1 MTRSFSWL
9 VLAGVA
15 VLLAACLPDTRNFL
29 SDRKDAP
36 ADTRLLGAW
45 YIAQE
50 DKTIMVHFVPGRT
63 GPMEMVWMALA
74 PKVAEVDR
82 GPVQW
87 RRYAAWTTKVDGVDF
102 LNLDLLEPKPQPEGV
117 AMILRYAITGDG
129 LLTGFMMGPVVS
141 DAIKRGE
148 LAGVVEGTGVVQTA
162 HVTASREALL
172 DFIRAKGAA
181 AVFSE
186 GLPPFRPLPP
196 TEGNRPAPH
205 R

>member
-1 MTRSFSWL
+1 MGL
-9 VLAGVA
+9 ALAGLA
-15 VLLAACLPDTRNFL
+15 VLLTACLPDTRNFL

-50 DKTIMVHFVPGRT
+50 DETIMVHFVPGRT

-87 RRYAAWTTKVDGVDF
+87 RRYAAWTTKIDGVDF
-102 LNLDLLEPKPQPEGV
+102 LNLDLIEPKPQPEGV
-117 AMILRYAITGDG
+117 AMILRYAINGDG
-129 LLTGFMMGPVVS
+129 QLTGFMMGPAVA

-172 DFIRAKGAA
+172 GFIRVKGAA
-181 AVFSE
+181 VVFSE
-186 GLPPFRPLPP
+186 ALPSFRPLPP
-196 TEGNRPAPH
+196 TEPNRPTPN

>member
-1 MTRSFSWL
+1 MGL
-9 VLAGVA
+9 ALAGLA
-15 VLLAACLPDTRNFL
+15 VLLTACLPDTRNFL

-50 DKTIMVHFVPGRT
+50 DETIMVHFVPGRT

-87 RRYAAWTTKVDGVDF
+87 RRYAVWTTKVDGVDF
-102 LNLDLLEPKPQPEGV
+102 LNLDLIEPKPQPEGV

-129 LLTGFMMGPVVS
+129 QLTGFMMGPVVA

-172 DFIRAKGAA
+172 GFIRVKGGAV
-181 AVFSE
+181 VFSE
-186 GLPPFRPLPP
+186 ALPSFRPLPP
-196 TEGNRPAPH
+196 TEPNRPTPN